1 MSESLRVGSL
11 TIELPAKDTFD
22 KPVMRGDNMQL
33 QDQILSMT
41 KKNIERCYP
50 KLLQDKDSTN
60 EGLIFTKTY
69 TFFEKRFAR
78 ENKMIGQFTISQQ
91 YAAKDIYLLSVDKDD
106 FNISFDLK
114 NKDKFQLSFLPDN
127 DNICTISRQ
136 TDDKSFE
143 FISHKLSSNRPK
155 LICDIEISV
164 GTYEILP
171 KDIREQQ
178 EQELPSKES
187 AQDNILTAKRIGK
200 YKTQKD
206 YPFVE
211 RYQMMSVISC
221 KNLSI
226 SRAVVG
232 KSKL

>member
-1 MSESLRVGSL
+1 
-11 TIELPAKDTFD
+11 
-22 KPVMRGDNMQL
+22 
-33 QDQILSMT
+33 
-41 KKNIERCYP
+41 
-50 KLLQDKDSTN
+50 
-60 EGLIFTKTY
+60 
-69 TFFEKRFAR
+69 
-78 ENKMIGQFTISQQ
+78 MIGQFKISQR

-106 FNISFDLK
+106 FSISFDLK

-136 TDDKSFE
+136 TDNKSFE

-164 GTYEILP
+164 GTYEISP
-171 KDIREQQ
+171 KDVKEQQ

-187 AQDNILTAKRIGK
+187 IQDNIFAAKRIRK

-221 KNLSI
+221 TNLPI
-226 SRAVVG
+226 TKAVTG
-232 KSKL
+232 K

>member
-1 MSESLRVGSL
+1 MSESLSVGSS
-11 TIELPAKDTFD
+11 TIELPARDTFD
-22 KPVMRGDNMQL
+22 NPVMRGDNMQL
-33 QDQILSMT
+33 QDGILSMT

-50 KLLQDKDSTN
+50 KLLQDKDSVN

-78 ENKMIGQFTISQQ
+78 ENKMIGQFTISQRHT
-91 YAAKDIYLLSVDKDD
+91 AKDICLLLADKND

-114 NKDKFQLSFLPDN
+114 NKDKFQLSFLPDK
-127 DNICTISRQ
+127 DNICTISHQ

-143 FISHKLSSNRPK
+143 FISHKLSSNKPK
-155 LICDIEISV
+155 IICDIEISV
-164 GTYEILP
+164 GTYEISP

-178 EQELPSKES
+178 EQELPNKES
-187 AQDNILTAKRIGK
+187 TQDNIFTAKSIGK

-221 KNLSI
+221 TNLSI
-226 SRAVVG
+226 SNTVTG